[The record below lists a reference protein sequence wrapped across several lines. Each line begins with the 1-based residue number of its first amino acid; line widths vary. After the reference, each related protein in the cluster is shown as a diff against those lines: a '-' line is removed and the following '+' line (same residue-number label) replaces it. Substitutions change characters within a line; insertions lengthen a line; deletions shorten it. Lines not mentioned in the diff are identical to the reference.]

1 MGGRRD
7 DSAPGHGWLVL
18 GLVLAAG
25 ATAAVFFT
33 ENPLYLRVA
42 LLAVCWAFIVTAFLA
57 GSRRTS
63 QMVAAGREAELRHAY
78 DLELEREV
86 AARHEYERELESR
99 LRREAEDGMRGE
111 LARLHTEL
119 AGLGRLRSEIAALTE
134 IRGELAGLGQIR
146 AELAGLAE
154 LRGDL
159 GRMRSEL
166 TEQLSGELLIER
178 MVMRAQSVRGSAQ
191 SAGAGWDVDRWDG
204 TRVVP
209 AEPVDPAPLPI
220 APPPVPS
227 PAPRTSSRVAAPV
240 VQHRPPAPTERLPEE
255 SVREPS
261 VQPRPRSP
269 REWLG
274 DRSLL
279 DADSRP
285 TGEIPIAPQPEPAP
299 RRHRRA
305 ADQDDVEL
313 LGRSSGSWPAQS
325 SVDAAAASQPYA
337 ATSYDGSGY
346 DEMLF
351 GSLPPASAPTAEP
364 SYGSSGYD
372 SSSYRSGHES
382 SYDPSSWSTVSTSW
396 SAADDGPSGSSSS
409 GSTAYDASGY
419 AAGSPS
425 AEPRTEPESSGHA
438 RLEQIL
444 AESGVEVPSGGRSR
458 RRRYRDEDDGAA
470 GDDVLARVLGRQ

>member
-1 MGGRRD
+1 MVSRMGGRRD

-178 MVMRAQSVRGSAQ
+178 LVMRAQSVRGSAQ
-191 SAGAGWDVDRWDG
+191 SDGAGWDVDRWDEI
-204 TRVVP
+204 RVVP
-209 AEPVDPAPLPI
+209 AEAVDPTPLPI

-227 PAPRTSSRVAAPV
+227 PAPRTSSRVDGGPV
-240 VQHRPPAPTERLPEE
+240 VQHRPPAPPERFPEE
-255 SVREPS
+255 SVLERS

-285 TGEIPIAPQPEPAP
+285 TGEIPVAPQPEPAA

-305 ADQDDVEL
+305 ADQDDDGLVA
-313 LGRSSGSWPAQS
+313 GHSGSWPAQPAE
-325 SVDAAAASQPYA
+325 DA

-382 SYDPSSWSTVSTSW
+382 SYDPPSWSTVSTSW

-425 AEPRTEPESSGHA
+425 AEPPPRTEPESSGHA

-470 GDDVLARVLGRQ
+470 GDDVLARVLGRR